1 MSKTN
6 GDNGTHT
13 ALWDDLPALV
23 RLNKNRTDARF
34 RIDGVTQK
42 KVRDN
47 EILRAV
53 ILLGG
58 FSEVGRLCTVS
69 PKAVMKWAKLKR
81 LPRTE
86 ATGETQYA
94 AIMAKANPEINEE
107 ALRKTAFRTRGK
119 VKRTNEIGCPTYR

>member
-6 GDNGTHT
+6 GKSNGKPT
-13 ALWDDLPALV
+13 WDDLPALAKAGAG
-23 RLNKNRTDARF
+23 LNGATPAKLRENL
-34 RIDGVTQK
+34 V
-42 KVRDN
+42 
-47 EILRAV
+47 LRAV
-53 ILLGG
+53 ILLDGY
-58 FSEVGRLCTVS
+58 SETGRLCAVS
-69 PKAVMKWAKLKR
+69 PKAVMKWAKQKR

-119 VKRTNEIGCPTYR
+119 VKRVNEIGCPTYR